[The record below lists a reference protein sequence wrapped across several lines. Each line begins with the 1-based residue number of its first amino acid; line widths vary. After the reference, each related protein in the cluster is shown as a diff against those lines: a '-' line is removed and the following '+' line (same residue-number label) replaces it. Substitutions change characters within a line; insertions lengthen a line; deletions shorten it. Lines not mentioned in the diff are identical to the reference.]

1 MIWNDKKFREEKT
14 ENTLIVKLL
23 CKLICD
29 QIKINKNQRFI
40 FFENIRKIRY
50 IFDNNFRMLHIK
62 IHQIASQGNE
72 ISAQDRQRDA

>member
-40 FFENIRKIRY
+40 FFENIRNRIKFGISLITILGCYTSKY
-50 IFDNNFRMLHIK
+50 IK
-62 IHQIASQGNE
+62 
-72 ISAQDRQRDA
+72 